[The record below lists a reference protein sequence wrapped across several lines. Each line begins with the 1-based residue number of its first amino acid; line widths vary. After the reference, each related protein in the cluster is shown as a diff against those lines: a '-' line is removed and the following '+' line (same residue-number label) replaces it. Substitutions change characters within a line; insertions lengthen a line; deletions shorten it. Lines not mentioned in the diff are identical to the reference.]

1 MYSQQNY
8 MESFSC
14 ATGDSGMKKKKKV
27 LITST
32 DCPHSID
39 MKQHALSL
47 QMSFSDFDAHD
58 LHAQGV
64 FAKDVR
70 HSSSAIFQCEGSYS
84 H

>member
-1 MYSQQNY
+1 
-8 MESFSC
+8 
-14 ATGDSGMKKKKKV
+14 
-27 LITST
+27 
-32 DCPHSID
+32 

-70 HSSSAIFQCEGSYS
+70 HSGSAIFQCEGSYS